1 MPDFAID
8 PELRIRANPERAL
21 RCTNDAVRFIR
32 EMMLRRRGGHQWRN
46 ILQRFEAIRDGWT
59 GMEAVVHLEL
69 LLEAEHLLIEEKP
82 LQPPA
87 TSRPHRSK
95 AAA

>member
-8 PELRIRANPERAL
+8 PELRIRANPEKVL

-32 EMMLRRRGGHQWRN
+32 EMMLSRRDHQWRN
-46 ILQRFEAIRDGWT
+46 ILQRFEAIRDEWT

>member
-1 MPDFAID
+1 MSDFAID
-8 PELRIRANPERAL
+8 PELRIRANPERVL

-32 EMMLRRRGGHQWRN
+32 EMMLSRRGHQWRN
-46 ILQRFEAIRDGWT
+46 ILQRFEAIRDEWT

-69 LLEAEHLLIEEKP
+69 LLEAERLLIEEKP

-87 TSRPHRSK
+87 TSPQYGSE
-95 AAA
+95 AA